1 MANQFP
7 FVIFMS
13 PFSIDNLIEK
23 VKLKLNFIDYDGST
37 TIPDDVVRK
46 HLETAKILIDSVFD
60 IDKLRDDKIFYLYE
74 ECLTEYAK
82 YLIMVS
88 WASNAV
94 DLERTPNI
102 WKEILANERRILK
115 SLLLRLIGDPIL
127 VDQILGEEDFL
138 MKLKLSIPK
147 VTNSYNLLTRFFTK

>member
-1 MANQFP
+1 ML
-7 FVIFMS
+7 

-23 VKLKLNFIDYDGST
+23 VKLKLNFVDYDGST

-46 HLETAKILIDSVFD
+46 HLETAKTLIDSVFD
-60 IDKLRDDKIFYLYE
+60 VDQLQDDKTIYLYE